1 MAERPDRYRNAI
13 APHIYVQPASDG
25 ITFYERAFGT
35 VELFRVA
42 HPNGKILHAEI
53 SICGS
58 TVMIGDPDD
67 ELYREP
73 RHLGRTTASLH
84 IFVEENGTLLR
95 RAIEAGEEQIPPPTD
110 MFYGANSASLRDL
123 SGTSG
128 CSYPGKKI
136 LIGRDRAAWKCN
148 PTPIRVAGHSCERR
162 GR

>member
-110 MFYGANSASLRDL
+110 MFYGFVFLCICWTSQIARPANWFYNSIATN
-123 SGTSG
+123 GTY
-128 CSYPGKKI
+128 CTMK
-136 LIGRDRAAWKCN
+136 
-148 PTPIRVAGHSCERR
+148 
-162 GR
+162 